1 MKRPA
6 AASIFIAFVA
16 LALPLG
22 LGAQSAEEIVRK
34 LEANQTHDTSRVE
47 GRMIIHDRFGRRTSE
62 FIMYSRGSD
71 EALIEFTSA
80 EEAGQ
85 KVLRT
90 DDEIYLFYPDAS
102 ELIRLQ
108 GAALRQSML
117 GSDVSYEDMTGNK
130 GLLDTYEV
138 TLDGQEAVDGRACYA
153 LDLEATSRDVAYPRQ
168 KLWVD
173 AELFVMREAEQYAL
187 SGRLLKVM
195 EVEELMRRSGKVFP
209 SHIVVRDQLK
219 QNTRTEFIIETAEIN
234 VDLPPR
240 IFSVEEL
247 TW

>member
-1 MKRPA
+1 MKRTALLILVALLPVLGA
-6 AASIFIAFVA
+6 AA
-16 LALPLG
+16 
-22 LGAQSAEEIVRK
+22 QNAEAIIQR
-34 LEANQTHDTSRVE
+34 LEANQTHETSRVE
-47 GRMIIHDRFGRRTSE
+47 GRMVIHDRFGRRTTE
-62 FIMYSRGSD
+62 FIMFARGTD
-71 EALIEFTSA
+71 DALIEFTSA

-90 DDEIYLFYPDAS
+90 GDEIYLFYPDAS

-117 GSDVSYEDMTGNK
+117 GSDVSYEDMTGNR
-130 GLLDTYEV
+130 GYLDTYDVRVAGREEI
-138 TLDGQEAVDGRACYA
+138 DGNACHV
-153 LDLEATSRDVAYPRQ
+153 LELEATSRDVAYPRQ

-173 AELFVMREAEQYAL
+173 AELYVMRKAEQYAL

-195 EVEELMRRSGKVFP
+195 EVEELMRQDGKIFP
-209 SHIVVRDQLK
+209 SHITIRDQLK
-219 QNTRTEFIIETAEIN
+219 QDTRTEFIIEEARIN
-234 VDLPPR
+234 LDLPNR

>member
-1 MKRPA
+1 MKR
-6 AASIFIAFVA
+6 IALLTLVA
-16 LALPLG
+16 LLPAVAAP
-22 LGAQSAEEIVRK
+22 AQNAEEIIRR
-34 LEANQTHDTSRVE
+34 LEANQTHATSRVE
-47 GRMIIHDRFGRRTSE
+47 GRMVIHDRFGRRTTE
-62 FIMYSRGSD
+62 LIMYARGTD
-71 EALIEFTSA
+71 DALIEFTSA

-90 DDEIYLFYPDAS
+90 GDEIYLFYPDAS

-117 GSDVSYEDMTGNK
+117 GSDISYEDMTGNK
-130 GLLDTYEV
+130 GYLDSYDVRLTGRE
-138 TLDGQEAVDGRACYA
+138 EVDGNPCNV
-153 LDLEATSRDVAYPRQ
+153 LELEATSRDVAYPRQ

-173 AELFVMREAEQYAL
+173 AELYVMRRAEQHAL

-195 EVEELMRRSGKVFP
+195 EVEELMQRDGKVFP
-209 SHIVVRDQLK
+209 SHITIRDQLK
-219 QNTRTEFIIETAEIN
+219 QNTRTEFIIEEARIN
-234 VDLPPR
+234 IDLPNR

>member
-1 MKRPA
+1 MKR
-6 AASIFIAFVA
+6 IAL
-16 LALPLG
+16 LALMALVPVV
-22 LGAQSAEEIVRK
+22 GALTQSAEEIIRR
-34 LEANQTHDTSRVE
+34 LEANQTHETSRTE
-47 GRMIIHDRFGRRTSE
+47 GRMVIHDRFGRRTTE
-62 FIMYSRGSD
+62 FIMFARGSD
-71 EALIEFTSA
+71 DALIEFTSA

-108 GAALRQSML
+108 GAALRRSML

-130 GLLDTYEV
+130 GYLDTYDVRVSGREEI
-138 TLDGQEAVDGRACYA
+138 DGNSCHV

-168 KLWVD
+168 TLWVD
-173 AELFVMREAEQYAL
+173 AELHVMRRAEQYAL

-195 EVEELMRRSGKVFP
+195 EVKELMRQDGKIFP
-209 SHIVVRDQLK
+209 AHITIRDKLK
-219 QNTRTEFIIETAEIN
+219 RNTHTDFVIDDARIN
-234 VDLPPR
+234 IDLPAR

>member
-1 MKRPA
+1 MKRFALLICIALLPA
-6 AASIFIAFVA
+6 VSAA
-16 LALPLG
+16 
-22 LGAQSAEEIVRK
+22 AQSAEEIIQR
-34 LEANQTHDTSRVE
+34 LEANQTHETSRVE
-47 GRMIIHDRFGRRTSE
+47 GRMVIHDRFGRRTTE
-62 FIMYSRGSD
+62 FIMFARGTD
-71 EALIEFTSA
+71 DALIEFTSA

-90 DDEIYLFYPDAS
+90 GDEIYLYYPDAS

-117 GSDVSYEDMTGNK
+117 GSDVSYEDMTGNR
-130 GLLDTYEV
+130 GYLDTYDVRV
-138 TLDGQEAVDGRACYA
+138 TDREEIDGSPCHVLE
-153 LDLEATSRDVAYPRQ
+153 LEATSRDVAYPRQ

-173 AELFVMREAEQYAL
+173 AELYVMRKAEQYAL

-195 EVEELMRRSGKVFP
+195 EVEELMREEGKIFP
-209 SHIVVRDQLK
+209 SHITIRDQLK
-219 QNTRTEFIIETAEIN
+219 QDTRTEFIIEEARIN
-234 VDLPPR
+234 IDLPNR

>member
-1 MKRPA
+1 MKRMALLMFIVLLPVLGA
-6 AASIFIAFVA
+6 A
-16 LALPLG
+16 
-22 LGAQSAEEIVRK
+22 AQSAEEIIRR
-34 LEANQTHDTSRVE
+34 LEANQTHETSRVE
-47 GRMIIHDRFGRRTSE
+47 GRMVIHDRFGRRTTE
-62 FIMYSRGSD
+62 FIMFARGTD
-71 EALIEFTSA
+71 DALIEFTSA

-90 DDEIYLFYPDAS
+90 GDEIYLFYPDAS

-117 GSDVSYEDMTGNK
+117 GSDVSYEDMTGNR
-130 GLLDTYEV
+130 GYLDTYDVRV
-138 TLDGQEAVDGRACYA
+138 TGREEIDGNACHV
-153 LDLEATSRDVAYPRQ
+153 LELEATSRDVAYPRQ

-173 AELFVMREAEQYAL
+173 AELYVMRKAEQYAL

-195 EVEELMRRSGKVFP
+195 EVEELMRQDGKIFP
-209 SHIVVRDQLK
+209 SHITIRDQLK
-219 QNTRTEFIIETAEIN
+219 QDTRTEFIIEEARIN
-234 VDLPPR
+234 IDLPSR